1 MEKSQSSLHKAFYN
15 GGVVD
20 IPPDYPHDS
29 AVLISADGNT
39 KFSVQES
46 RNIVETIVVKKEKD
60 KSLKTCK
67 GCTRRYFKILM
78 KTIRILSTGL
88 GKRLRRNSPR
98 RFHGDTITLE
108 LTDSSFYF
116 FHFSSW
122 SSTFAIGAIF
132 CCGTGGGT
140 RRSQI
145 KNPGSILRMCIELYE
160 CCAMHQ

>member
-20 IPPDYPHDS
+20 IPHDYPHDS

-78 KTIRILSTGL
+78 KTIRILSNS
-88 GKRLRRNSPR
+88 GKRLQRNSHR

-108 LTDSSFYF
+108 LTGSFYYF
-116 FHFSSW
+116 FLFSSW
-122 SSTFAIGAIF
+122 PSTFVIGDTF
-132 CCGTGGGT
+132 FCGTGGT
-140 RRSQI
+140 RKSRI
-145 KNPGSILRMCIELYE
+145 KNPIRVYFKNL
-160 CCAMHQ
+160 H

>member
-20 IPPDYPHDS
+20 IPHDYPHDS

-78 KTIRILSTGL
+78 KTIRILSI
-88 GKRLRRNSPR
+88 KFRKKIAEKQS
-98 RFHGDTITLE
+98 
-108 LTDSSFYF
+108 
-116 FHFSSW
+116 
-122 SSTFAIGAIF
+122 
-132 CCGTGGGT
+132 
-140 RRSQI
+140 SQI
-145 KNPGSILRMCIELYE
+145 SWRHDYSRVDRFFLLFFPLLFLVFNICYWGYFLLWDWWYKEESD
-160 CCAMHQ
+160 